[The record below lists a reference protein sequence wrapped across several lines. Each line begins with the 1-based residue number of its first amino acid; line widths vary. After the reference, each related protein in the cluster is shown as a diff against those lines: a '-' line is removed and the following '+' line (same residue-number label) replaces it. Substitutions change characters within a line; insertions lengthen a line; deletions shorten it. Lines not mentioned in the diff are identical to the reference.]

1 MQEPQP
7 VSIVQDY
14 AVVSDQEH
22 KVKVFDF
29 KARGRDTQDN
39 WATGN
44 SPIKTDTVLENLK
57 NYPCKDT
64 VSELT
69 EGFLNGFRLHYT
81 GPRFHRESSNIVS
94 VSQHKAKVQNE
105 IDLGRI
111 VVPFKTLPIDTL
123 QISPVGIVSKSDGKS
138 WRMITHL
145 SF

>member
-1 MQEPQP
+1 VQEPQP

-69 EGFLNGFRLHYT
+69 EGFLNEFRLHYT
-81 GPRFHRESSNIVS
+81 GPRFHRESSNLVS
-94 VSQHKAKVQNE
+94 VSQHKMNLK
-105 IDLGRI
+105 
-111 VVPFKTLPIDTL
+111 PKY
-123 QISPVGIVSKSDGKS
+123 KKK
-138 WRMITHL
+138 
-145 SF
+145 